1 MITMPAASLA
11 GPAGI
16 TALLADLLS
25 SDPQPAEEP
34 HLTYLRRKAGRGLV
48 AVYGSAS
55 DPDHLYTVTV
65 DESACSAAALQR
77 PDETAP
83 REWVG
88 QWPGRVEQPS
98 AGLAVQAFPTD
109 RGMPGLTASMTPSQD
124 RTVWQALEAAGRQ
137 VLGDQ
142 ASWELTSAD
151 PEPIRYKPGDRCVI
165 RYRLRFSRELPGG
178 GHSEE
183 TATSVIGKLYQHSH
197 QATDAYALMARLA
210 LGQPERPWIAR
221 PLAVLQTIPLVL
233 SEDLGAAR
241 DATATV
247 AGTDVI
253 RAANQRSDEAIRLA
267 AHALAQLHTS
277 GVAAEDTTVRTGPD
291 EATKAAKRAG
301 VLREYA
307 PHLAALTDQVSVAL
321 CKRLTALPTDAPRPA
336 HGSYK
341 PSQLLFRAG
350 SVFIVDFDQ
359 FCLADPALDVGY
371 FLAYLRPPGLWYGR
385 AVTRSWFQNAAA
397 TFLSAYCEALAERG
411 VSESTYSE
419 IVSRSAVYQAA
430 LLLKIAARRA
440 NRMHSPR
447 PAEIEAILTEIG
459 ACLATVERS

>member
-1 MITMPAASLA
+1 MITMPTASLA

-16 TALLADLLS
+16 TALLANLLS
-25 SDPQPAEEP
+25 SEPQPAEEL

-55 DPDHLYTVTV
+55 DPGQLYTVTV
-65 DESACSAAALQR
+65 DESACSAAALRR
-77 PDETAP
+77 PEEAAP

-88 QWPGRVEQPS
+88 QWPGRVEQAS

-109 RGMPGLTASMTPSQD
+109 VRLPGLTAAMKPSQD

-137 VLGDQ
+137 LLEDQ
-142 ASWELTSAD
+142 TSWELTSVD

-165 RYRLRFSRELPGG
+165 RYRLRFGRTLLGAD
-178 GHSEE
+178 HSED
-183 TATSVIGKLYQHSH
+183 ATTTIIGKLYQHSG
-197 QATDAYALMARLA
+197 QATDAHALMARLA
-210 LGQPERPWIAR
+210 AGQPQRPWIAR

-233 SEDLGAAR
+233 SEDLGTAR
-241 DATATV
+241 NATPTFG
-247 AGTDVI
+247 GTDVI

-267 AHALAQLHTS
+267 ARALAQLHTS
-277 GVAAEDTTVRTGPD
+277 GVAAEDTPVRTGPD
-291 EATKAAKRAG
+291 EAGKAAKRAR
-301 VLREYA
+301 VLRDYA
-307 PHLAALTDQVSVAL
+307 PQLATLTDRVSDAIRE
-321 CKRLTALPTDAPRPA
+321 RLTALPHDVLRPA

-350 SVFIVDFDQ
+350 LVFIVDFDQ

-385 AVTRSWFQNAAA
+385 AGTRSWFQNAAA
-397 TFLSAYCEALAERG
+397 TFVTAYCEALAELG
-411 VSESTYSE
+411 VSESMSSE
-419 IVSRSAVYQAA
+419 IVSRSTVYQAA

-447 PAEIEAILTEIG
+447 PAELEAILTEID
-459 ACLATVERS
+459 ACLRG